1 MLAVFCFII
10 SFSIIIDKISNIA
23 RQSIGRSSRIAAYI
37 FLRIICAQTMFNYQ
51 ITANSLENKIILVT
65 GAGDGIG
72 RQAALTYAEL
82 GATVILLGKTT
93 AKLESVYDEIIAQ
106 GSAEPA
112 IIPLDLKGATKQ
124 NYIDM
129 TSTIVSQFGKLD
141 GALLNASILGELT
154 PYAQIHEQIWQDVM
168 KVNVTA
174 QHLIAQAI
182 IPALLMSDSASL
194 VFTTS
199 GVGNKGRAYW
209 GAYSVSKFATEGLMQ
224 VIADEYENSSLRVNA
239 INPGATQ
246 TNMRNSAY
254 PAENKD
260 TLATAKDI
268 MPAYVYLMTG
278 ESTQVNA
285 QRINA
290 QSTK

>member
-1 MLAVFCFII
+1 
-10 SFSIIIDKISNIA
+10 
-23 RQSIGRSSRIAAYI
+23 
-37 FLRIICAQTMFNYQ
+37 MFNYQ
-51 ITANSLENKIILVT
+51 IKTNNLADKIILVT

-93 AKLESVYDEIIAQ
+93 SKLEAVYDEIIAQ

-112 IIPLDLKGATKQ
+112 IVPLNLKGATKQ

-129 TSTIVSQFGKLD
+129 ASTIVSQFGKLD

-154 PYAQIHEQIWQDVM
+154 PYTQIHEQIWQDVM
-168 KVNVTA
+168 QVNVTA
-174 QHLIAQAI
+174 QHLVAQAL
-182 IPALLMSDSASL
+182 IPALLLSDEASL

-199 GVGNKGRAYW
+199 GVGNKGKAYW

-260 TLATAKDI
+260 TIATAKDI
-268 MPAYVYLMTG
+268 MPAYVYLMANDSAKING
-278 ESTQVNA
+278 

-290 QSTK
+290 QTTK